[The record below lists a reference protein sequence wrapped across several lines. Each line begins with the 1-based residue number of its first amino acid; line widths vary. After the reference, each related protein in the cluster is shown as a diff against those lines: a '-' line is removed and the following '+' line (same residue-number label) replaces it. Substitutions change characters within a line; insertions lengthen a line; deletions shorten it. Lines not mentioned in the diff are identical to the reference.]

1 MLVVIQERSEKL
13 QSFIQGKAFD
23 LKTVARLIYGQTFVR
38 GYNGLDWSIE
48 SLLIL
53 MQVIAIDIVLSGDNA
68 VVIAMATR
76 RLPKEKRNQAIY
88 WGTFFA
94 IALRIMFAI
103 FIVFLLKI
111 PLVHFLGGLLLVYIA
126 YKVLIQDEGQAK
138 NVSVKDSMA
147 GAIWTII
154 SADIVMSMDNVVA
167 VAGASAGNYLILAL
181 GVLISIPI
189 MIFGSKI
196 ILSYM
201 ERYPWIAYIGSGIL
215 AWTAGGMII
224 GDELIRTWF
233 NLHEM
238 NINIPFTIIVTALVL
253 LVGYWQNKR
262 IEQNSIIVKK

>member
-1 MLVVIQERSEKL
+1 M
-13 QSFIQGKAFD
+13 
-23 LKTVARLIYGQTFVR
+23 
-38 GYNGLDWSIE
+38 
-48 SLLIL
+48 
-53 MQVIAIDIVLSGDNA
+53 
-68 VVIAMATR
+68 
-76 RLPKEKRNQAIY
+76 P
-88 WGTFFA
+88 
-94 IALRIMFAI
+94 I
-103 FIVFLLKI
+103 FIAFLLKI

-138 NVSVKDSMA
+138 NVSVKDSMT

-238 NINIPFTIIVTALVL
+238 NINIPFTIIVTASRSSRGVL
-253 LVGYWQNKR
+253 AKQENRTKFHHCQKMMPVLGIKNTNRENQ
-262 IEQNSIIVKK
+262 IHLLAKKHGHV